1 MRALLLVRRGILVRC
16 KLLAA
21 TFTRTTTPVEV
32 DSPVTVSGFYGGP
45 NVQSVFMTVTPTP

>member
-1 MRALLLVRRGILVRC
+1 MRC

-21 TFTRTTTPVEV
+21 TFTGTTTPVDV

-45 NVQSVFMTVTPTP
+45 SVQSVFMTVTPTP